1 MDALAGAPPEL
12 AEAPDVARHNSH
24 SNLGADDAAVSR
36 VSTDTQLPTLV
47 ADTSTRRAE
56 PSLGQCSSFGPYA
69 EVIVLTKML
78 KIGPARLLVVS
89 SSIALGITACKPGA
103 DSSQDTSKIA
113 QGAQVSNPDSSILLR
128 GSVVSVSANQI
139 VLKSDTGTVTV
150 AIAQPFQVYTRATS
164 DLSKVQE
171 KTFIGVTT
179 VKQPDGSER
188 ATEIHIFPEEL
199 RGLGEGS
206 RMMAPATGASASR
219 MTNGNVSASRMT
231 NGTASQSR
239 MSNGSVSS
247 TNGSS
252 LVVQYAGGSQN
263 VTVPPNTPVTELK
276 PTSKTLAAGD
286 QVALLATKAADGTLT
301 ANKAISTAK

>member
-1 MDALAGAPPEL
+1 MLATRPALRSAVFSFLTVAIVAGCN
-12 AEAPDVARHNSH
+12 RS
-24 SNLGADDAAVSR
+24 G
-36 VSTDTQLPTLV
+36 
-47 ADTSTRRAE
+47 
-56 PSLGQCSSFGPYA
+56 
-69 EVIVLTKML
+69 
-78 KIGPARLLVVS
+78 
-89 SSIALGITACKPGA
+89 
-103 DSSQDTSKIA
+103 DSKQDTSLPA
-113 QGAQVSNPDSSILLR
+113 QGAQVSNPDAPILFR

-150 AIAQPFQVYTRATS
+150 AIAQPFRVYTRAPS

-171 KTFIGVTT
+171 RTFIGVTT

-188 ATEIHIFPEEL
+188 ATEIHIFPEDL

-239 MSNGSVSS
+239 MSNGSVTS

-276 PTSKTLAAGD
+276 ATSKALAPGD
-286 QVALLATKAADGTLT
+286 QIALLAKKAGDGTLS
-301 ANKAISTAK
+301 ASKAISTAK

>member
-1 MDALAGAPPEL
+1 M
-12 AEAPDVARHNSH
+12 RFQ
-24 SNLGADDAAVSR
+24 
-36 VSTDTQLPTLV
+36 TQV
-47 ADTSTRRAE
+47 VDTSTRRAE
-56 PSLGQCSSFGPYA
+56 PSPVKCSSFVPYA
-69 EVIVLTKML
+69 EVIVFTRMRKT
-78 KIGPARLLVVS
+78 GPARLLLAS

-103 DSSQDTSKIA
+103 DSTRDTS
-113 QGAQVSNPDSSILLR
+113 QVSPSAQVSNPDAPILFR
-128 GSVVSVSANQI
+128 GTVVSVSANQI
-139 VLKSDTGTVTV
+139 VLKSDTGNVTV
-150 AIAQPFQVYTRATS
+150 AIAQPFQVYTRAPS

-188 ATEIHIFPEEL
+188 ATEIHIFPEAL

-206 RMMAPATGASASR
+206 RMMPPATGAGASR

-276 PTSKTLAAGD
+276 PTSKALAPGD